1 MKYSLKRFAW
11 LKNQI
16 RDNSPNK
23 LPKDWKK
30 HLISLYI
37 IRKSDG
43 ICLFSHHFQLG
54 AISQIENQLVGMGF
68 TALAKMMREIVDR
81 SARLN
86 MIDLGRKK
94 VLIDER
100 INLLVVLV
108 TTEDSSFLIKK
119 LEELTDHFEN
129 MFELQQ
135 QINLETCVRLEDY
148 ALTSE
153 LVSLV
158 FKDRPKRVLE
168 IIPVIFK
175 SIRRSNTIHSNQ
187 EKRLTSIFTVNN
199 LTINETKTSLRE
211 KKGSSSKITRR

>member
-1 MKYSLKRFAW
+1 MKYYKKWFVQLRQRI
-11 LKNQI
+11 LEKNSI
-16 RDNSPNK
+16 RSSEN
-23 LPKDWKK
+23 WKQ
-30 HLISLYI
+30 HLLSLYI

-54 AISQIENQLVGMGF
+54 MISQIENQLVGMGF
-68 TALAKMMREIVDR
+68 TALARMMQEIVDS
-81 SARLN
+81 SACLN
-86 MIDLGRKK
+86 MIDLGEKK

-100 INLLVVLV
+100 SNLLAVLV
-108 TTEDSSFLIKK
+108 TTQHTPFLYKK

-135 QINLETCVRLEDY
+135 QIHLETCVRLEDY
-148 ALTSE
+148 ALTTE

-175 SIRRSNTIHSNQ
+175 SIRKSNSIFINQ
-187 EKRLTSIFTVNN
+187 EKKVFTKLNLSSMSIK
-199 LTINETKTSLRE
+199 ETNDSPRE
-211 KKGSSSKITRR
+211 VKRIISE

>member
-1 MKYSLKRFAW
+1 MRYSTKWFIQLKS
-11 LKNQI
+11 QI
-16 RDNSPNK
+16 LGNHHIGSVEN
-23 LPKDWKK
+23 WKQ

-37 IRKSDG
+37 IRKNDG

-54 AISQIENQLVGMGF
+54 LISQIENQLVGMGF
-68 TALAKMMREIVDR
+68 TALARMMQEIVD
-81 SARLN
+81 SSSRLN
-86 MIDLGRKK
+86 KIDLGEKK

-100 INLLVVLV
+100 KNLLAVLV
-108 TTEDSSFLIKK
+108 TTQDNSFLHKK
-119 LEELTDHFEN
+119 LEELTDHFEKI
-129 MFELQQ
+129 FELQQ

-175 SIRRSNTIHSNQ
+175 SIRKNDSIFSNQ
-187 EKRLTSIFTVNN
+187 EKKLLKRLNPAYAKEIESAREVKK
-199 LTINETKTSLRE
+199 TIIK
-211 KKGSSSKITRR
+211 

>member
-1 MKYSLKRFAW
+1 MKYSTKWFTQFRKRIVE
-11 LKNQI
+11 KHRI
-16 RDNSPNK
+16 RSSEN
-23 LPKDWKK
+23 WKQ

-54 AISQIENQLVGMGF
+54 LISQIENQLVGMGF
-68 TALAKMMREIVDR
+68 TALARMMQEIVDS
-81 SARLN
+81 SACLS
-86 MIDLGRKK
+86 MIDLGQKK

-100 INLLVVLV
+100 RNLLAVLV
-108 TTEDSSFLIKK
+108 TTQDTPFLYQK

-135 QINLETCVRLEDY
+135 QINQETCVRLEDY
-148 ALTSE
+148 ALTAE

-158 FKDRPKRVLE
+158 FTDRPKRVLE

-175 SIRRSNTIHSNQ
+175 SIRKSNSIFSNQ
-187 EKRLTSIFTVNN
+187 EKKLLSRLN
-199 LTINETKTSLRE
+199 LTNMSIKETNESPREANRIITEKTSN
-211 KKGSSSKITRR
+211 

>member
-1 MKYSLKRFAW
+1 MKYSNKWFVQLRKRIIE
-11 LKNQI
+11 KHCI
-16 RDNSPNK
+16 RSSEN
-23 LPKDWKK
+23 WKQ

-54 AISQIENQLVGMGF
+54 LISQIENQLVGMGF
-68 TALAKMMREIVDR
+68 TALARMMQEIVDS
-81 SARLN
+81 SACLS
-86 MIDLGRKK
+86 MIDLGEKK

-100 INLLVVLV
+100 NNLLAVLV
-108 TTEDSSFLIKK
+108 TSQDAPSLYKK
-119 LEELTDHFEN
+119 LNELADHFEN

-175 SIRRSNTIHSNQ
+175 SIRKSNSIFSNQ
-187 EKRLTSIFTVNN
+187 DKKVISRLNPTNM
-199 LTINETKTSLRE
+199 TINKTNEPLRE
-211 KKGSSSKITRR
+211 VKKIITE